1 MAVIIVS
8 YRSAPHLVHLLPRLP
23 AAALA
28 AVIVVDNASDDESV
42 TVARSVPGVTV
53 VANSANMG
61 FGRACNVGASR
72 APAGADLL
80 FLNPDADIAA
90 SDLQGLVGVL
100 DDHPRCGLVGP
111 RVWRGAEP
119 LTSSGDEATVATE
132 LRMFAPKFI
141 ADRLP
146 DRRHPADQ
154 PHDGEVA
161 YVEGACMLVRRAA
174 FDAVGGFDPAYFLF
188 FEELDLGNRLRR
200 AGWTVRTAA
209 HLRAEHET
217 AASRATTTD
226 NARPALVE
234 STVRYLMRWRGRR
247 AAWTYATVVRGLW
260 WLRVARGQL
269 SRQQRRAYVRALAAA
284 RRLPATSWPGER
296 AASSPPE

>member
-1 MAVIIVS
+1 MSRVAVVIVS
-8 YRSAPHLVHLLPRLP
+8 YRSAAHLGRLLPRLP
-23 AAALA
+23 VAALA

-42 TVARSVPGVTV
+42 AVARSAPGVTV
-53 VANSANMG
+53 VTNSTNVG
-61 FGRACNVGASR
+61 FGRACNVGARS
-72 APAGADLL
+72 APASADLL
-80 FLNPDADIAA
+80 FLNPDAEIAA
-90 SDLQGLVGVL
+90 SDLVELVGVL
-100 DDHPRCGLVGP
+100 DEHSRCGLVGP
-111 RVWRGAEP
+111 RVFHGSEP

-141 ADRLP
+141 ADLLP
-146 DRRHPADQ
+146 DRRHAPDR
-154 PHDGEVA
+154 PRDGEVA

-209 HLRAEHET
+209 HVRAEHET
-217 AASRATTTD
+217 AASRATTPD

-234 STVRYLMRWRGRR
+234 STVRYLSRWRGRR

-260 WLRVARGQL
+260 CVRVVRGQL
-269 SRQQRRAYVRALAAA
+269 TRQQRRAYVRALGAA
-284 RRLPATSWPGER
+284 RRDPIPSPPATPATS
-296 AASSPPE
+296 